1 MKKILFLAAALLCM
15 AGCNEK
21 PLDKE
26 GEEPV
31 KDEISVNPT
40 SRSFGKE
47 GGNAEVTVTSSGNWS
62 MTSDSEYDWVTPSA
76 KSGKNGAVVKFTVK
90 ENTTAEALK
99 AVYTFKSGEA
109 TATFTINLSAGEK
122 PDVPD
127 EPYLTIQKTDYQ
139 VNENG
144 GDIEVSVSTNIEY
157 TVTPGANW
165 VTVKSSKDNVT
176 VLTVATLPAGTDSRE
191 TSVMFV
197 KKDATTPGALV
208 KIKQVRDQGGD
219 DETLITTAGKFSS
232 TRAYPKWDGKA
243 TAFENLSEFTFEAL
257 VYHEGGWKSLN
268 TILGIDGYF
277 MIRCGDDGIQRN
289 EIQVATS
296 ADDSTDETKLNSGV
310 LLDENKWYHIAVTF
324 NKGTIKL
331 YVDGEEKGTLV
342 ATNTSKRSFNREHT
356 DEPGGWGA
364 TRCFWVGYSC
374 GVSRCW
380 SGMMSEIRVW
390 NKALTASDL
399 KAKNHFYKVD
409 AKASG
414 LIAYWKFNE
423 GEGNVVKDQTSNGNN
438 LYCQTNVKNDPP
450 TTATAEDGMEW
461 ATVSLPE

>member
-1 MKKILFLAAALLCM
+1 MKKILFIAAALFAF
-15 AGCNEK
+15 AGCDDKK
-21 PLDKE
+21 PLDTPKDDNEVKE
-26 GEEPV
+26 AV
-31 KDEISVNPT
+31 SISPA
-40 SRSFGKE
+40 SKAFAKE
-47 GGNAEVTVTSSGNWS
+47 GGSVDVKVTSTGAWTL
-62 MTSDSEYDWVTPSA
+62 TSEEAYDWITPSA
-76 KSGKNGAVVKFTVK
+76 KSGKDGDMVKFTAS
-90 ENTTAEALK
+90 ENKTTDSKK
-99 AVYTFKSGEA
+99 AVFTFKTGNA
-109 TATFTINLSAGEK
+109 TATLNITIAAG
-122 PDVPD
+122 DA
-127 EPYLTIQKTDYQ
+127 PYLNSDTKSFEFKEDGGTVEVK
-139 VNENG
+139 VN
-144 GDIEVSVSTNIEY
+144 SNIEY
-157 TVTPGANW
+157 TYTPDANW
-165 VTVKSSKDNVT
+165 ISYKETKSGNIEVFTVD
-176 VLTVATLPAGTDSRE
+176 ALPAGTDSRSGNI
-191 TSVMFV
+191 TFAG
-197 KKDATTPGALV
+197 KDDSSLKFEVAVSQKRESSA
-208 KIKQVRDQGGD
+208 GGD
-219 DETLITTAGKFSS
+219 DALITTVGKFSA